1 MKLSRKDFDRAVQ
14 RSIRRIPHEIRRHLD
29 NVLISV
35 QDHPAPEI
43 LEAMGLPP
51 GEPLLGLYQ
60 GASLFERSPIYP
72 PLYPDTILIFQKPL
86 EDMCQTIGELEEQIE
101 ITVVHEVAHFIG
113 IDEERLIELGYE

>member
-14 RSIRRIPHEIRRHLD
+14 RSIRRIPHEIRQHLD

-35 QDHPAPEI
+35 QENPSPDL
-43 LEAMGLPP
+43 LETMGLPP

-60 GASLFERSPIYP
+60 GASLMERSMIYP
-72 PLYPDTILIFQKPL
+72 PLFPDTILIFQRPL
-86 EDMCQTIGELEEQIE
+86 EEICQTIEELEEQIE